1 MFPELFHL
9 GWFSVHTYGLMAATA
24 MLVGLF
30 VAVKLARRYGVDPD
44 KAWTLGIIVIFSAL
58 LGAKIL
64 YVINNWSVYA
74 ASPRRLF
81 SLEFLQLGGVFYGG
95 LLAAIIA
102 GVWYLRHAN
111 LPALKTMDVFAPGI
125 ALGHTFGRL
134 GCFAAGCCYGR
145 PTDVPWGVVFT
156 NPIAAATG
164 VQLNVHLHP
173 TQLYELVVELANF
186 IILMWLLPRKKF
198 DGQVMGAYLFL
209 YGFARYFI
217 EFFRGE
223 PDRAMVFGGFMT
235 LTQLVSILLVI
246 AGGALWIRKPAA
258 RSAGTPLA
266 EAAH

>member
-1 MFPELFHL
+1 MFPELFYF
-9 GWFSVHTYGLMAATA
+9 GRFSLPTYGLMAATA

-44 KAWTLGIIVIFSAL
+44 KAWTLGIVVIFSAL
-58 LGAKIL
+58 LGAKLL
-64 YVINNWSVYA
+64 YVISNWSVYA
-74 ASPRRLF
+74 ADPERLF
-81 SLEFLQLGGVFYGG
+81 SIEFLRVGGVVYGG

-102 GVWYLRHAN
+102 GVWYLRRAH

-145 PTDVPWGVVFT
+145 PTEMPWGIAFT

-173 TQLYELVVELANF
+173 TQLYELVVELGNF

-198 DGQVMGAYLFL
+198 DGQVIGAYLFL

-217 EFFRGE
+217 EFYRGDLE
-223 PDRAMVFGGFMT
+223 RATVFGGFMT
-235 LTQLVSILLVI
+235 LTQLISIVLVI
-246 AGGALWIRKPAA
+246 AGGALWIRKPAGT
-258 RSAGTPLA
+258 AGTALA